1 MKILISLLIFFS
13 ISVSSFSQID
23 SERIGIAIPAE
34 ETEDPKDDPE
44 LIIEPVEEKENDI
57 KPDDSDNTVTAPKDT
72 KTEQLPKK
80 EFSMIEKNNL
90 RSSGELF
97 KEQLDRQLKFKED
110 DEKSNNGSLVN
121 QFLGEYRTT
130 AKAVNIIYRDHQYP
144 DGDMIRV
151 FINKDIVV
159 PSVVL
164 TSGFNGLLLPLDE
177 GINEIDFLALN
188 QGTSGPNTAEFQ
200 ILDEFGNI
208 IAANQWN
215 LATGVKA
222 TITVI
227 KDKKSPLKL
236 KSQSVEQ
243 QEKLKDSTQSN
254 SKSSN

>member
-1 MKILISLLIFFS
+1 MKILISFLIFFS

-34 ETEDPKDDPE
+34 DTEDPKDDPE
-44 LIIEPVEEKENDI
+44 LIIQPVEEQQNDI
-57 KPDDSDNTVTAPKDT
+57 KPDDNDNVVTAPKEA
-72 KTEQLPKK
+72 KTEALPKK
-80 EFSMIEKNNL
+80 EFSMVEKNNL
-90 RSSGELF
+90 RNPGELF
-97 KEQLDRQLKFKED
+97 KKQLDRQLKFKED

-144 DGDMIRV
+144 DGDKIRV

-200 ILDEFGNI
+200 VLDEFGNV
-208 IAANQWN
+208 IAVNQWN

-222 TITVI
+222 TIIVVKE
-227 KDKKSPLKL
+227 KDSPLKL
-236 KSQSVEQ
+236 KSQSVE
-243 QEKLKDSTQSN
+243 KNDSTQTSN
-254 SKSSN
+254 NKSN

>member
-1 MKILISLLIFFS
+1 MKILISFLIFFS

-34 ETEDPKDDPE
+34 DTEDPKDDPE
-44 LIIEPVEEKENDI
+44 LIIEPVEEEENDI
-57 KPDDSDNTVTAPKDT
+57 KPDDSYNTVTAPKDA

-151 FINKDIVV
+151 LINKDIVV

-200 ILDEFGNI
+200 VLDEFGNI

-222 TITVI
+222 TITVV
-227 KDKKSPLKL
+227 KEKESPLKL
-236 KSQSVEQ
+236 KSQSVGQ
-243 QEKLKDSTQSN
+243 QEKAKDSTQTNSN
-254 SKSSN
+254 KSN

>member
-1 MKILISLLIFFS
+1 MKILISFLIFFS

-44 LIIEPVEEKENDI
+44 LIIEPVEEDKNDI
-57 KPDDSDNTVTAPKDT
+57 KPDDSDNTVTAPKDA

-80 EFSMIEKNNL
+80 EFSMVEKNNL

-110 DEKSNNGSLVN
+110 DEKNNNGSLVN

-130 AKAVNIIYRDHQYP
+130 TKAVNIIYRDHQYP

-151 FINKDIVV
+151 LINKDIVV

-188 QGTSGPNTAEFQ
+188 QGASGPNTAEFQ

-222 TITVI
+222 TIIVV
-227 KDKKSPLKL
+227 KEKESSLKL
-236 KSQSVEQ
+236 KSQSVGE
-243 QEKLKDSTQSN
+243 QEKVKDSTQTS
-254 SKSSN
+254 SKKI

>member
-1 MKILISLLIFFS
+1 MKILISFLIFFS

-44 LIIEPVEEKENDI
+44 LIIEPVEEEENDI
-57 KPDDSDNTVTAPKDT
+57 KPDDSENTVTAPKDA

-222 TITVI
+222 TITVV
-227 KDKKSPLKL
+227 KEKESPLKL
-236 KSQSVEQ
+236 KSQSVGQ
-243 QEKLKDSTQSN
+243 QEKAKDSTQTN
-254 SKSSN
+254 SKKSN

>member
-1 MKILISLLIFFS
+1 MKILISFLIFFS

-34 ETEDPKDDPE
+34 DTEDPKDDPE
-44 LIIEPVEEKENDI
+44 LIIEPVEEEENDI
-57 KPDDSDNTVTAPKDT
+57 KPDDSDNTVTAPKDA

-151 FINKDIVV
+151 FVNKDIVV

-222 TITVI
+222 TITVV
-227 KDKKSPLKL
+227 KEKESPLKL
-236 KSQSVEQ
+236 KSQSVGQ
-243 QEKLKDSTQSN
+243 QEKAKDSIQTN
-254 SKSSN
+254 SKKSN